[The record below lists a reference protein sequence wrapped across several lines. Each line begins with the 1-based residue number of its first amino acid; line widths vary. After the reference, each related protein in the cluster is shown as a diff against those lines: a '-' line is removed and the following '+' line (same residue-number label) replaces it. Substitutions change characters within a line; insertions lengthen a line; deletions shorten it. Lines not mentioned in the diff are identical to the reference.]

1 MAIHSVNQSILY
13 NYKTA
18 EEFVSQHRNV
28 TTTVK
33 IWTVNWITNMFTK
46 LLLGTLKHHL
56 KISFCAKCS
65 FFKVPE
71 KYHFDTLTLP
81 EEINYTFT
89 LHA

>member
-1 MAIHSVNQSILY
+1 
-13 NYKTA
+13 
-18 EEFVSQHRNV
+18 
-28 TTTVK
+28 
-33 IWTVNWITNMFTK
+33 MFTK
-46 LLLGTLKHHL
+46 LLLGTLKHHF

-81 EEINYTFT
+81 EEINFTFT